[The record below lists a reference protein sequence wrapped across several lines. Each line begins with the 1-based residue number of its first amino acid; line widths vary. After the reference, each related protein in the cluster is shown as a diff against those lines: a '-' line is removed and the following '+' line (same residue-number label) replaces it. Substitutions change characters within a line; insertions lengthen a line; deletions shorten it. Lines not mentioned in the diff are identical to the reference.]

1 MKVKEIRI
9 NTTLPYLF
17 VSGAYQM
24 PHPDKSDL
32 GPGGEDSYFI
42 STDNVTV
49 GVADGVG
56 GWRKYEKTF
65 SHIWSQGLMNLCE
78 KHSENHTSPF
88 EIIKH
93 AYEDINKDIVG
104 STTVT
109 VVRLSEESQSLKLNF
124 YSIGDSLCS
133 VYREGSGVVFSTNKT
148 SYEFNYPYQ
157 LGSRE
162 ISTVY
167 DGTNES
173 CEVEQGDILICAS
186 DGVWDNLFHE
196 DIEEIIIKVSSKYH
210 MQHRLDAGTQR
221 NSTDE
226 NRQSFVKEL
235 ARQVVRQAYIRGS
248 VQNTETPFSESAG
261 KAGYDSIGGKLDD
274 TTAIVSY
281 IVVNEIKEQSE
292 ELSSISEN
300 L

>member
-1 MKVKEIRI
+1 MKDIENSEIK
-9 NTTLPYLF
+9 NNSALSYLF
-17 VSGAYQM
+17 VSAAFQM
-24 PHPDKSDL
+24 AHPDKSDL

-42 STDNVTV
+42 SPDNVTV

-65 SHIWSQGLMNLCE
+65 SHVWSQKMMKNCQ
-78 KHSENHTSPF
+78 KHAETEASPF
-88 EIIKH
+88 EIIKR
-93 AYEDINKDIVG
+93 AYADIDKDVVG

-109 VVRLSEESQSLKLNF
+109 VVRLQEEKDELKLDF

-148 SYEFNYPYQ
+148 SHEFNYPYQ
-157 LGSRE
+157 LGSRQV
-162 ISTVY
+162 STVY

-173 CEVEQGDILICAS
+173 FAAKQGDLLICAS

-196 DIEEIIIKVSSKYH
+196 DIESIISRVSMKFNIQQLIDSSSERKTTE
-210 MQHRLDAGTQR
+210 A
-221 NSTDE
+221 
-226 NRQSFVKEL
+226 NRHAFVKEL

-248 VQNTETPFSESAG
+248 VQNTETPFSESAS
-261 KAGYDSIGGKLDD
+261 KNGYDSIGGKLDD

-281 IVVNEIKEQSE
+281 IVANEQKEKETRQE
-292 ELSSISEN
+292 DL
-300 L
+300 